1 MVLKA
6 IKFKPSGEKGSL
18 GEGETEILYVYN
30 LSITVPPRLATNEI
44 TNGETELIKYL
55 IHLLLLS
62 AFFLPLY

>member
-6 IKFKPSGEKGSL
+6 IKFKPSGEEGSL
-18 GEGETEILYVYN
+18 GEGEILYVYN